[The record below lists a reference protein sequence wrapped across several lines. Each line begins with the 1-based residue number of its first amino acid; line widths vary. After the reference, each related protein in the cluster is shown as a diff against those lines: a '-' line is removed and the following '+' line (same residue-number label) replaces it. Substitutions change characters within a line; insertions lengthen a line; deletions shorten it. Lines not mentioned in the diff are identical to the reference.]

1 MLQTIAQSI
10 NTFFRAKAEDA
21 TEGAGDL
28 MAIFWPASNTK
39 GFS

>member
-10 NTFFRAKAEDA
+10 GNFFRAKAKDA

-28 MAIFWPASNTK
+28 MAIFWPASNPE